1 MKRTENKNLKA
12 WDCRAGTESP
22 WGRHCHRAWPAY
34 KEDPQAIDLS
44 VSYVCKAWFIR
55 QVSEQQEGDEE
66 ISISGGNRKKSGLL
80 QGAVSVTGKMNS
92 AREKQCKLLSSEA
105 GSPGWEPS

>member
-66 ISISGGNRKKSGLL
+66 ISVSGGNRKKKWFASG
-80 QGAVSVTGKMNS
+80 SS
-92 AREKQCKLLSSEA
+92 FSDRENELLSQGEA
-105 GSPGWEPS
+105 VQAPEL